1 MGTLAI
7 GTRRATAAD
16 AAAISRVHD
25 SSWTE
30 AYRGVI
36 PHGAL
41 ARMVQRR
48 GPSWWADA
56 IRRSTHVI
64 VIEAGGEIVGYA
76 TVGPNRIRAL
86 PHRGEVYEI
95 YILPEYQGVGLGTRL
110 FLAARSELLR
120 RGLKGAV
127 VWVLAA
133 NERAVS
139 FYRNAGGMLVAEGS
153 ETFDKA
159 KAAKYA
165 FAWE

>member
-36 PHGAL
+36 PHG
-41 ARMVQRR
+41 
-48 GPSWWADA
+48 A

-159 KAAKYA
+159 KVAKYA